1 MKKTFKILL
10 ICFCAGC
17 STRKINYEPHVNQ
30 VVSQFLR
37 SELANEKYRSF
48 ADKQIYIIENSNELK
63 AIEVYEYALKMNGR
77 AGEWPI
83 ESSKITALKDNFLKT
98 NDKWKSNDFEDFSL
112 QVITEKEFAIMANR
126 CRNRSNSDRHAKL
139 IIWITKP
146 IFIDQN
152 KALLYF
158 EAQKLD
164 LVNTAIDRYAVLMKL
179 ESGKWIKKTKYY
191 DGLYH

>member
-63 AIEVYEYALKMNGR
+63 AIEVYEYALKM
-77 AGEWPI
+77 I
-83 ESSKITALKDNFLKT
+83 IYITNT
-98 NDKWKSNDFEDFSL
+98 
-112 QVITEKEFAIMANR
+112 
-126 CRNRSNSDRHAKL
+126 
-139 IIWITKP
+139 II
-146 IFIDQN
+146 IDQN
-152 KALLYF
+152 KSFLYF

-164 LVNTAIDRYAVLMKL
+164 
-179 ESGKWIKKTKYY
+179 
-191 DGLYH
+191 